1 MRARSLIRRSLIR
14 SLFVVA
20 ALFAV
25 PLAPSAVMAQTPRA
39 LVETLGDKA
48 IKSLTGSG
56 VSRAEREQRFQALL
70 REGFDVAAI
79 GRFTLGRYW
88 NQASPAQQQEYL
100 RLFEK
105 FIVQAY
111 AARFAEYSGEQ
122 FRVTGERP
130 DGDVVMVQSE
140 IFKPGAQPTRVEW
153 RVTAG
158 APARIVDVIVAGV
171 SMAVTQ
177 RSEFAA
183 VIQRGGGNVESLISA
198 LRSKTGG

>member
-1 MRARSLIRRSLIR
+1 MRPRPLSRILL
-14 SLFVVA
+14 VVA
-20 ALFAV
+20 ALMALPAV
-25 PLAPSAVMAQTPRA
+25 PPAVAQTPKL
-39 LVETLGDKA
+39 LVEQLGDKA
-48 IKSLTGSG
+48 IRQLTGS
-56 VSRAEREQRFQALL
+56 VTRPEREARFQNLL
-70 REGFDVAAI
+70 SAGFDIKAI

-122 FRVTGERP
+122 FRVVGERP
-130 DGDVVMVQSE
+130 DGEVTLVQSE
-140 IFKPGAQPTRVEW
+140 VFKPGAQPAKVDW
-153 RVTAG
+153 RVNSSTG
-158 APARIVDVIVAGV
+158 QPKIVDVIVEGV

-183 VIQRGGGNVESLISA
+183 VIQRSGGNVDGLITA
-198 LRSKTGG
+198 LRQKTGS